1 MSFNKLQAR
10 QKTLLAS
17 ATQTA
22 SAVSST
28 FNLAVDA
35 ALSMFL
41 DVTASSSPT
50 TLDVGVQFQA
60 PNGSWYT
67 GWKFAQ
73 VTTGTPPIGRWLS
86 LNPFRA
92 VSEAGVEFQ
101 EPITARATSSPTIAV
116 VTTTAVVNN
125 IVLPIGPNT
134 LFRLVWAVA
143 GTSYTFSVTLIE
155 KPMNALSY

>member
-17 ATQTA
+17 ATQSA

-60 PNGSWYT
+60 PNGSW
-67 GWKFAQ
+67 
-73 VTTGTPPIGRWLS
+73 LS

-101 EPITARATSSPTIAV
+101 EPITARATSNPTIAV